1 MRNKDF
7 LKPSQRKIIGHTC
20 QIVDKRAVEALTFGN
35 RVFDVFQQIV
45 RVAGIPVSNL
55 SEKVF

>member
-7 LKPSQRKIIGHTC
+7 LKPTQRKIIGHTC
-20 QIVDKRAVEALTFGN
+20 QIVDKRAVKALTFGD
-35 RVFDVFQQIV
+35 RVFDVLQQIV
-45 RVAGIPVSNL
+45 GVAGIPVGNL